1 MKNIIVLII
10 FLASPL
16 LVSSQTLLSD
26 SICCVPCNTLKK
38 ALIVKNE
45 RDYLKE
51 QIKITRDSSLIFSR
65 IVLNQD
71 SIIKVK
77 NSTISLY
84 KKNENNYLQLIDN
97 KDEEINLYKSDI
109 KKHKRSKIV
118 SYIIGSTCI
127 LLSILISL

>member
-1 MKNIIVLII
+1 M
-10 FLASPL
+10 
-16 LVSSQTLLSD
+16 SSQTLLSD

-118 SYIIGSTCI
+118 SYIVGSTCI